1 MITGQSLCV
10 AGVLQITMQLISPT
24 SIFVT
29 TILCIVTSAPSK
41 KPASKGDICLNKC
54 DSRNFQCSN
63 ECKLPISKNRQLLFD
78 CVRGCKTTQKACV
91 LECADEGGTEVK
103 STKQNGG
110 GGEKEANRQ
119 NKTRP
124 TKKQNLS
131 RKKKTRKSTKKEKE
145 TGVEEPEYNIELNQS
160 EPWWM
165 GEHGGLGWLLEL
177 MEL

>member
-1 MITGQSLCV
+1 
-10 AGVLQITMQLISPT
+10 MQLISPT

-29 TILCIVTSAPSK
+29 TILCIVSSAPSK

-63 ECKLPISKNRQLLFD
+63 DCKFPISKNRQLLFD
-78 CVRGCKTTQKACV
+78 CVRGCKTTQQACV

-110 GGEKEANRQ
+110 GGGKKEAKRQ
-119 NKTRP
+119 YKNRP
-124 TKKQNLS
+124 TKKQNLQ
-131 RKKKTRKSTKKEKE
+131 RKKKPKKEEKE